1 MEKNVLLAVVL
12 CLATLFI
19 WYRLFPPPAQQSA
32 PQAAA
37 PAKVTPPA
45 AGQGTQQPAPPA
57 AAAATTPAAPA
68 VAVAPPAKEQLTTV
82 ERPGLYRAVVSSYGA
97 ALQSYELLNPKYFTK
112 DLRRL
117 VLREGASQP
126 EVERRQTDGPT
137 NLITSFRPA
146 LGVRSPSSGFQVPE
160 VRQQVWTLVEDA
172 PLGQGGRKL
181 VYRWQSADVLLQKTL
196 EFSGSSYQVA
206 MTVDV
211 KNLRSAATS
220 HHFELGLEG
229 FQDPTQKAG
238 GIFAA
243 RVVQNEA
250 AWDRSGKMQSA
261 NLETALEKVAADKLR
276 GDLHWVG
283 IAQQYFLL
291 AAAMPHGTQLGEKQG
306 KVSAEVNGSLSV
318 AAEYSEKTLAAGETA
333 TYPVVAFAGPK
344 LPELLDDVAVQGQA
358 GGLSTSINYN
368 TLPVLGWVAE
378 PLVRP
383 MLWIL
388 RQLHALL
395 NSWALAIVV
404 LTMLVK
410 LVTLY
415 PTHKSMK
422 SMKAMADL
430 RPQIEALKEKCGDNK
445 EKFNLEMMALYK
457 KHGINPLGG
466 CLPMLVQ
473 MPVWIA
479 LYSML
484 SSAIELYR
492 EPFVTSRWISDLTL
506 ADPFF
511 ILPLATGVLMYLQTK
526 LSPPPAD
533 PQQKMMAN
541 MMPVIFTFFSL
552 FLPAGLTLYILTNTV
567 LGMAQ
572 QAVINRNKPVLA
584 TK

>member
-19 WYRLFPPPAQQSA
+19 WNRFVMPPAQS
-32 PQAAA
+32 P
-37 PAKVTPPA
+37 TPA
-45 AGQGTQQPAPPA
+45 ATSTKASTAASPQSTAPGA
-57 AAAATTPAAPA
+57 PAAPA
-68 VAVAPPAKEQLTTV
+68 APLVPAAPPAKEQLTTI
-82 ERPGLYRAVVSSYGA
+82 ERPGLYRAVLTSYGA
-97 ALQSYELLNPKYFTK
+97 ALQSYELLTPKYYTK
-112 DLRRL
+112 ELRRL
-117 VLREGASQP
+117 REGSNQV
-126 EVERRQTDGPT
+126 EVQKDVPT
-137 NLITSFRPA
+137 NLITSYRPA
-146 LGVRSPSSGFQVPE
+146 LGVRFPGSDFQVPE
-160 VRQQVWTLVEDA
+160 VRQQVWSLADDIATPE
-172 PLGQGGRKL
+172 GGRKL
-181 VYRWQSADVLLQKTL
+181 VYRWQSADVALQKTF
-196 EFSGSSYQVA
+196 EFPPNSYQVGV
-206 MTVDV
+206 TVEV
-211 KNLRSAATS
+211 KNLKSAPAN
-220 HHFELGLEG
+220 HHFEVGLEG
-229 FQDPTQKAG
+229 FQDPTQKPG
-238 GIFAA
+238 GLFAA
-243 RVVQNEA
+243 RVVQNET

-261 NLETALEKVAADKLR
+261 SLEAVEEGVAADKLR
-276 GDLHWVG
+276 GDLHWIG
-283 IAQQYFLL
+283 IGQQYFLL
-291 AAAMPHGTQLGEKQG
+291 AVALPHGSQVGDKQARVSGER
-306 KVSAEVNGSLSV
+306 NGSLAV
-318 AAEYSEKTLAAGETA
+318 TAEYSQKTLAAGESA
-333 TYPVVAFAGPK
+333 LYPLTAFAGPK

-358 GGLSTSINYN
+358 GGLSTSISYN
-368 TLPVLGWVAE
+368 TLPVLGWLAA

-383 MLWIL
+383 MLWVL
-388 RQLHALL
+388 RQLQSLL
-395 NSWALAIVV
+395 NSWALAIVL

-492 EPFVTSRWISDLTL
+492 EPFISPRWISDLTL

-526 LSPPPAD
+526 LTPPPAD

-552 FLPAGLTLYILTNTV
+552 FLPAGLTLYILTNTL
-567 LGMAQ
+567 LGMVQ
-572 QAVINRNKPVLA
+572 QAVINRNKPALA
-584 TK
+584 AR